1 MNTKETTLRELKK
14 AKSKTDTPVY
24 AILQIKKGNE
34 YHNKRFENY
43 KHTIREYNKI
53 DLNDYDIKGIFS
65 TEEFYKGNEE
75 ANRLLETIYEI
86 WNTSKHPIGFTGH
99 SLSVSDIIAI
109 CKENIVKFHFCDSL
123 GFRELENETTL
134 ILN

>member
-1 MNTKETTLRELKK
+1 MNTKETTLRELKR

-24 AILQIKKGNE
+24 AILQIKNGNE

-53 DLNDYDIKGIFS
+53 DLDDYDIKGIFD
-65 TEEFYKGNEE
+65 TKDFYETNKKTG
-75 ANRLLETIYEI
+75 RLLEDIYEI
-86 WNTSKHPIGFTGH
+86 WNTTRHPDGFTGH
-99 SLSVSDIIAI
+99 SLSVSDIVAMYQDTTI
-109 CKENIVKFHFCDSL
+109 KFHFCDSI
-123 GFRELENETTL
+123 GFRELKNETTL

>member
-1 MNTKETTLRELKK
+1 MNTKETTLQELKK

-24 AILQIKKGNE
+24 AILQIKKGDE

-53 DLNDYDIKGIFS
+53 DLDDYDIKGIFD
-65 TEEFYKGNEE
+65 TKDFYETNKKTG
-75 ANRLLETIYEI
+75 RLLEDIYKI
-86 WNTSKHPIGFTGH
+86 WNTTRHPDGFTGH
-99 SLSVSDIIAI
+99 SLSVSDIVAMYQDTTI
-109 CKENIVKFHFCDSL
+109 KFHFCDSI
-123 GFRELENETTL
+123 GFRELKNETTL

>member
-1 MNTKETTLRELKK
+1 MNTKETTLQELKK

-24 AILQIKKGNE
+24 AILQIKKGDE

-53 DLNDYDIKGIFS
+53 DLNDYDVKGIFD
-65 TEEFYKGNEE
+65 TKNFYKTDKNTG
-75 ANRLLETIYEI
+75 RLLEDIYEI
-86 WNTSKHPIGFTGH
+86 WNTTRHPDGFTGH
-99 SLSVSDIIAI
+99 SLSVSDIIAMYQDTTI
-109 CKENIVKFHFCDSL
+109 KFHFCDSI
-123 GFRELENETTL
+123 GFRELKNETTL

>member
-1 MNTKETTLRELKK
+1 MNTKETTLQELKR
-14 AKSKTDTPVY
+14 AKNKTNTPVY

-53 DLNDYDIKGIFS
+53 DLNDYDIKGIFD
-65 TEEFYKGNEE
+65 TKDFYETNKKTS
-75 ANRLLETIYEI
+75 RLLEDIYEI
-86 WNTSKHPIGFTGH
+86 WNTTRHPDGFTGH

-109 CKENIVKFHFCDSL
+109 YKENKVKFHFCDSI

-134 ILN
+134 VLN

>member
-1 MNTKETTLRELKK
+1 MNTKETTLQKLKK
-14 AKSKTDTPVY
+14 AKNNINAPVY

-43 KHTIREYNKI
+43 KYTIREYNKI

-65 TEEFYKGNEE
+65 TEKFYKGNEE
-75 ANRLLETIYEI
+75 TNRLLEMIYEI
-86 WNTSKHPIGFTGH
+86 WNTSEHPIGFTGH

-109 CKENIVKFHFCDSL
+109 CKENIVKFHFCDSF

-134 ILN
+134 VLD